1 LKTEIGEHVKPRSQY
16 ADEAV
21 QLAIAGKWDEAAK
34 LNRVIIESFGADE
47 ETQNRLGKA
56 LSELGKLKDAKA
68 AYEAALKLN
77 PMNSIAKK
85 NAARINTLLH
95 QKEGLKV
102 GGTRVDLNLFVE
114 EMGKTIITALE
125 GASGD
130 ICSKVAA
137 GDVAELRIE
146 GDGIMAETA
155 RGLKLGQLEAKLARR
170 LIKFMRGG
178 NRYQGGVT
186 SCDGNSVKLIVRE
199 TYQDPKFVGKP
210 SFPMR
215 RKREVEFRPYTK
227 ESLLSRGSGVEVFT
241 EDEEEE
247 ALVETPAA
255 DDLEEG
261 MHAVEDEV
269 LVDLVGDHPG
279 VMLARQGADQVQLGP
294 AEHLAGGVV
303 RGVQQ
308 DQPGLRGECRPQR
321 RLVDREVRK
330 AQHGCTPRG
339 SGQGD
344 RGGIRVVVRL
354 EHHDLITRLAQAQD
368 HGSDRFGCPGSDQD
382 LVGGVDGEPVEP
394 SLVLGNRGQ
403 QLGDTGSRR
412 ILVAPG
418 ADRVD
423 GGL

>member
-1 LKTEIGEHVKPRSQY
+1 MKTETGEHLKPRSQY

-21 QLAIAGKWDEAAK
+21 QLAIAGKWDDAVK
-34 LNRVIIESFGADE
+34 LNKFIVDSFGADE

-125 GASGD
+125 GSSPD

-137 GDVAELRIE
+137 GDVAELRVDD
-146 GDGIMAETA
+146 DGIVAETS
-155 RGLKLGQLEAKLARR
+155 RGVKLGTLEAKLARR

-186 SCDGNSVKLIVRE
+186 ACDGSTVKLIARE
-199 TYQDPKFVGKP
+199 TYQDPKFAGKP

-227 ESLLSRGSGVEVFT
+227 ESLLARGAGGVEVYT
-241 EDEEEE
+241 DDDEEE
-247 ALVETPAA
+247 ALVETPASE
-255 DDLEEG
+255 DLEEG

-269 LVDLVGDHPG
+269 ETVDFSEDADADGD
-279 VMLARQGADQVQLGP
+279 DD
-294 AEHLAGGVV
+294 EEE
-303 RGVQQ
+303 
-308 DQPGLRGECRPQR
+308 D
-321 RLVDREVRK
+321 D
-330 AQHGCTPRG
+330 
-339 SGQGD
+339 S
-344 RGGIRVVVRL
+344 
-354 EHHDLITRLAQAQD
+354 
-368 HGSDRFGCPGSDQD
+368 
-382 LVGGVDGEPVEP
+382 
-394 SLVLGNRGQ
+394 
-403 QLGDTGSRR
+403 
-412 ILVAPG
+412 
-418 ADRVD
+418 
-423 GGL
+423 